1 MIIYLADRKMQILG
15 QASSQLPE
23 GLVLYDDKK
32 TEDVETGVTSFDF
45 TLLFDKENSLKVE
58 EMAAVG
64 NYILRQHHNVAEFYT
79 IIDSEIDDEKKT
91 IEVYAE
97 DAGLDLLNNVAQ
109 KFEATEAHIIAWY
122 INKWISGSG
131 FEIGINEIPDLTRTL
146 KWDSETTVTKRL
158 DSIAAEFDNA
168 ELSYS
173 FKVDK
178 LRITNKY
185 INIYKK
191 RGAST
196 SEELRIDKNLNNI
209 KVKSSIANLATALYV
224 TGGTPEGK
232 DEPITL
238 SGYKY
243 DDGDFYV
250 DGKYLKSR
258 KAVQKWSRFLSES
271 GTGEGHIEKTY
282 SYDTTSQSELCN
294 RAVSELKKICVPE
307 VNYEVDIA
315 ILPDNIRIGDTI
327 NIVNSA
333 ANLYLS
339 ARVLKLESSITDN
352 EYKATLGN
360 YLIKDDGIN
369 ADVRA
374 LATQFA
380 QLAKNRVFYTW
391 VVYADDENGNGIS
404 LDPTGKSYM
413 GISTNH
419 SKIDPDL
426 TDPTV
431 YKWSKIEGK
440 DGRSLLDIVEHYL
453 ISADSTGITI
463 QTAGWDTKI
472 PTMTPVYKY
481 LWNYETFVYSNGD
494 EEDTS
499 PKVIG
504 VYGDKGDKGE
514 SAPSIV
520 KMTREYILS
529 SSNTE
534 VISSDQWSPN
544 LPEWQAG
551 MYLWTRW
558 ATWWSEANP
567 TPITYSDPVLDKTW
581 NEIHETATDAKTNA
595 DAAKT
600 AADAATS
607 KVNEINNELAETNKE
622 IEAISGN
629 LETITSELHADYA
642 KKTELTDVESS
653 LNSKIEKN
661 AASIASTVDRVTKV
675 EVDAS
680 DALNDAANAQAAADA
695 AKQNAIDAQ
704 NKYTQLQAQADATD
718 EELEAAQKAVEKAQ
732 ADATAAGDA
741 AAAAK
746 SAADSLATR
755 VTEAETKIIQN
766 ADSITSIAT
775 KVDNMRIG
783 GRNYLCDSYDEQTT
797 SNSNKVASYELDSDY
812 WDSNQTYTLSFE
824 GYKSGGV
831 FAAYC
836 DDGVTL
842 LADNIPYNEKT
853 GRYECTFVFPDVVVM
868 EEGETP
874 ILTIYILPDSESCD
888 GSVKLAK
895 LEKGNLATDWS
906 PASNDANDYASELV
920 AEAKTL
926 FTQTAS
932 DIVSEALKSYTTTSD
947 FEEYKEEVS
956 STIRQTAEGI
966 DINFTTIKTRLDG
979 VENEVQTQNKFIRL
993 EGGNVIIGK
1002 TGDPVQA
1009 KFTNDALEFS
1019 YNGQTVAKFT
1029 NEVLEVEN
1037 ISVRHQIRFGTEWAI
1052 RPGQTVAGK
1061 GTNLDD
1067 VWIGG

>member
-1 MIIYLADRKMQILG
+1 MIVYLADRKMQILG
-15 QASSQLPE
+15 QASSHLPE

-32 TEDVETGVTSFDF
+32 TEDVETGVTSFEF
-45 TLLFDKENSLKVE
+45 TLLFGKENRLRVE

-64 NYILRQHHNVAEFYT
+64 NYILRQHNNVAEFYT
-79 IIDSEIDDEKKT
+79 IIDSEINDHKKT
-91 IEVYAE
+91 IDIYAE
-97 DAGLDLLNNVAQ
+97 DAGLDLLNNVAH
-109 KFEATEAHIIAWY
+109 KFESKEAHNIAWY
-122 INKWISGSG
+122 VNKWISGSG

-146 KWDSETTVTKRL
+146 KWDGETTVTKRL
-158 DSIAAEFDNA
+158 DSIATEFDNA

-282 SYDTTSQSELCN
+282 TFDTTSQSELCN
-294 RAVSELKKICVPE
+294 RAVSELKKVCVPE

-315 ILPDNIRIGDTI
+315 ILPDNIKIGDTI
-327 NIVNSA
+327 NIVNSD

-374 LATQFA
+374 LAAQFA

-413 GISTNH
+413 GISTNR

-426 TDPTV
+426 TDPTA
-431 YKWSKIEGK
+431 YKWSKIEGE
-440 DGRSLLDIVEHYL
+440 DGRSLVDIVEHYL
-453 ISADSTGITI
+453 ISSDSTGVTI
-463 QTAGWDTKI
+463 ETPGWSLSI
-472 PTMTPVYKY
+472 LTMTSTQRY

-494 EEDTS
+494 EEDST
-499 PKVIG
+499 PKIIG
-504 VYGDKGDKGE
+504 VYGDKGDKGDD
-514 SAPSIV
+514 SPTIT
-520 KMTREYILS
+520 KMTREYVLS

-534 VISSDQWSPN
+534 VVTTEPWSPN

-551 MYLWTRW
+551 KYLWSRW
-558 ATWWSEANP
+558 ATWWSTANP

-607 KVNEINNELAETNKE
+607 KVNEINGELEQTNKE
-622 IEAISGN
+622 LDAISSN
-629 LETITSELHADYA
+629 LATITSELHTDYA
-642 KKTELTDVESS
+642 KKTELTNVESS
-653 LNSKIEKN
+653 LNTKIEQN
-661 AASIASTVDRVTKV
+661 AASITSTANRVTTV
-675 EVDAS
+675 ETNAS
-680 DALNDAANAQAAADA
+680 DALNNAAIAQAAADA

-704 NKYTQLQAQADATD
+704 NKYTQLQSQADATD
-718 EELEAAQKAVEKAQ
+718 AELNAAKQAVEKAQ

-741 AAAAK
+741 AAAAQ
-746 SAADSLATR
+746 SAADGLASR
-755 VTEAETKIIQN
+755 VTETETKIVQN
-766 ADSITSIAT
+766 SESILSIAT
-775 KVDNMRIG
+775 KVNSMKIG
-783 GRNYLCDSYDEQTT
+783 GRNYLSDSHDEQDSTNT
-797 SNSNKVASYELDSDY
+797 KIASYELDDNWISG
-812 WDSNQTYTLSFE
+812 QTYTLSFN
-824 GYKSGGV
+824 GTKTGGN

-836 DDGVTL
+836 DDGTTIL
-842 LADNIPYNEKT
+842 SDNIAYNESSGK
-853 GRYECTFVFPDVVVM
+853 YECTFVCPDPPVL
-868 EEGETP
+868 EEDAKP
-874 ILTIYILPDSESCD
+874 IMTIYLLPKTGDYS
-888 GSVKLAK
+888 GSVKLVK
-895 LEKGNLATDWS
+895 LEKGNIVTDWS
-906 PASNDANDYASELV
+906 PASSDANDYTDLVTDTMRTEIRQTTDEIISTALGEYVKSSELGG
-920 AEAKTL
+920 
-926 FTQTAS
+926 
-932 DIVSEALKSYTTTSD
+932 
-947 FEEYKEEVS
+947 EVS
-956 STIRQTAEGI
+956 SIVSSQITQNNTSIELQ
-966 DINFTTIKTRLDG
+966 FTNVTTRLDG
-979 VENEVQTQNKFIRL
+979 LDKIVETQNEFIRM
-993 EGGNVIIGK
+993 EGANVVIGK
-1002 TGDPVQA
+1002 QGDPIQA
-1009 KFTNDALEFS
+1009 RFTNNALEFS
-1019 YNGQTVAKFT
+1019 YSNQTVAKFT
-1029 NEVLEVEN
+1029 NEVLEVKNITVEN
-1037 ISVRHQIRFGTEWAI
+1037 QVRFGDKWAI
-1052 RPGQTVAGK
+1052 RPGANIPNK
-1061 GTNLDD
+1061 GNNLDD

>member
-1 MIIYLADRKMQILG
+1 MIVYLADRKMQILG
-15 QASSQLPE
+15 QASSHLPE

-32 TEDVETGVTSFDF
+32 IEDVETGVTSFEF
-45 TLLFDKENSLKVE
+45 TLLFGKENRLRVE

-64 NYILRQHHNVAEFYT
+64 NYILRQHNNVAEFYT
-79 IIDSEIDDEKKT
+79 IIDSEINDEKKT
-91 IEVYAE
+91 IDIYAE

-109 KFEATEAHIIAWY
+109 KFESKEAHNIAWY
-122 INKWISGSG
+122 VNKWISGSG

-146 KWDSETTVTKRL
+146 KWDGETTVTKRL
-158 DSIAAEFDNA
+158 DSIATEFDNA

-282 SYDTTSQSELCN
+282 TFDTTSQSELCN
-294 RAVSELKKICVPE
+294 RAVSELKKVCVPE

-374 LATQFA
+374 LAAQFA

-413 GISTNH
+413 GISTNR

-426 TDPTV
+426 TDPTA
-431 YKWSKIEGK
+431 YKWSKIEGE
-440 DGRSLLDIVEHYL
+440 DGRSLVDIVEHYL
-453 ISADSTGITI
+453 ISSDSTGVTI
-463 QTAGWDTKI
+463 ETPGWSLNI
-472 PTMTPVYKY
+472 LTMNSTNRY

-494 EEDTS
+494 EEDST
-499 PKVIG
+499 PKIIG
-504 VYGDKGDKGE
+504 VYGDKGDKGDD
-514 SAPSIV
+514 SPTIT
-520 KMTREYILS
+520 KMTREYVLS

-534 VISSDQWSPN
+534 VVTTEPWSPN
-544 LPEWQAG
+544 LPEWKAG
-551 MYLWTRW
+551 KYLWSRW
-558 ATWWSEANP
+558 ATWWSTANP

-607 KVNEINNELAETNKE
+607 KVNEINGELEQTNKE
-622 IEAISGN
+622 LDTISSN
-629 LETITSELHADYA
+629 LATITSELHTDYA
-642 KKTELTDVESS
+642 KKTELTKVEST
-653 LNSKIEKN
+653 LNTKIEQN
-661 AASIASTVDRVTKV
+661 AASITSTANRVTTV
-675 EVDAS
+675 ETNAS
-680 DALNDAANAQAAADA
+680 DALNNAAIAQAAADA

-704 NKYTQLQAQADATD
+704 NKYTQLQSQADATD
-718 EELEAAQKAVEKAQ
+718 AELNAAKRAVEKAQ

-741 AAAAK
+741 AAAAQ
-746 SAADSLATR
+746 SAADGLASR
-755 VTEAETKIIQN
+755 VTETETKIVQN
-766 ADSITSIAT
+766 SESILSIAT
-775 KVDNMRIG
+775 KVNSMKIG
-783 GRNYLCDSYDEQTT
+783 GRNYLTDSYDEQDS
-797 SNSNKVASYELDSDY
+797 SNTKIASYELDDNWISG
-812 WDSNQTYTLSFE
+812 QTYTLSFN
-824 GYKSGGV
+824 GTKTGGN

-836 DDGVTL
+836 DDGTTVL
-842 LADNIPYNEKT
+842 SDNIAYNESSGK
-853 GRYECTFVFPDVVVM
+853 YECTFVCPDPPVL
-868 EEGETP
+868 EGDAKP
-874 ILTIYILPDSESCD
+874 IMTIYILPKTGDYS
-888 GSVKLAK
+888 GSVSLAK
-895 LEKGNLATDWS
+895 LERGNIVTDWS
-906 PASNDANDYASELV
+906 PASRDANDYADLVTNTMRTQIQQTTDEIISTALGEYVKSSELGG
-920 AEAKTL
+920 
-926 FTQTAS
+926 
-932 DIVSEALKSYTTTSD
+932 
-947 FEEYKEEVS
+947 EVS
-956 STIRQTAEGI
+956 SIVSSQITQNNTSIELQ
-966 DINFTTIKTRLDG
+966 FTNVTTRLDG
-979 VENEVQTQNKFIRL
+979 LDKIVETQNEFIRM
-993 EGGNVIIGK
+993 EGANVVIGK
-1002 TGDPVQA
+1002 QGDPIQA
-1009 KFTNDALEFS
+1009 RFTNNALEFS
-1019 YNGQTVAKFT
+1019 YSNQTVAKFT
-1029 NEVLEVEN
+1029 NEVLEVKNITVEN
-1037 ISVRHQIRFGTEWAI
+1037 QVRFGDKWAI
-1052 RPGQTVAGK
+1052 RPGANIPNK
-1061 GTNLDD
+1061 GNNLDD

>member
-1 MIIYLADRKMQILG
+1 MIVYLADRKMQILG
-15 QASSQLPE
+15 QASSHLPE

-32 TEDVETGVTSFDF
+32 TENVETGVTSFDF
-45 TLLFDKENSLKVE
+45 TLLFGKENRLRVE

-64 NYILRQHHNVAEFYT
+64 NYILRQHNNVAEFYT
-79 IIDSEIDDEKKT
+79 IIDSEIDDKKKT
-91 IEVYAE
+91 IDIYAE

-109 KFEATEAHIIAWY
+109 KFESTEAHNIAWY
-122 INKWISGSG
+122 VNKWISGSG

-146 KWDSETTVTKRL
+146 KWESETTVTKRL
-158 DSIAAEFDNA
+158 DSIATEFDNA

-282 SYDTTSQSELCN
+282 TFDTTSQSELCN
-294 RAVSELKKICVPE
+294 RAVSELKKVCVPE

-315 ILPDNIRIGDTI
+315 ILPDNIKIGDTI

-374 LATQFA
+374 LAAQFA

-413 GISTNH
+413 GISTNR

-426 TDPTV
+426 TDPTA
-431 YKWSKIEGK
+431 YKWSKIEGE
-440 DGRSLLDIVEHYL
+440 DGRSLVDIVEHYL
-453 ISADSTGITI
+453 ISSESTGITI
-463 QTAGWDTKI
+463 ETPGWSPSI
-472 PTMTPVYKY
+472 LTMTSTNRY
-481 LWNYETFVYSNGD
+481 LWNYETFVYLNGD
-494 EEDTS
+494 EEDST
-499 PKVIG
+499 PKIIG
-504 VYGDKGDKGE
+504 VYGDKGDKGDD
-514 SAPSIV
+514 SPTIT
-520 KMTREYILS
+520 KMTREYVLS

-534 VISSDQWSPN
+534 VVTTDPWSPN
-544 LPEWQAG
+544 LPEWQEG
-551 MYLWTRW
+551 KYLWSRW
-558 ATWWSEANP
+558 ATWWSTANP

-607 KVNEINNELAETNKE
+607 KVNEINGELEQTNQE
-622 IEAISGN
+622 LDAISSN
-629 LETITSELHADYA
+629 LATLTSELHTDYA
-642 KKTELTDVESS
+642 KKTELTNVEST
-653 LNSKIEKN
+653 LNTKIEQN
-661 AASIASTVDRVTKV
+661 AASITSTASRVTTV
-675 EVDAS
+675 ETNAS
-680 DALNDAANAQAAADA
+680 DALNNAAKAQAAADA

-704 NKYTQLQAQADATD
+704 NKYTQLQSQADATD
-718 EELEAAQKAVEKAQ
+718 AELNAAKQAVEKAQ

-741 AAAAK
+741 AAAAQ
-746 SAADSLATR
+746 SAADGLASR
-755 VTEAETKIIQN
+755 VTETETKIVQN
-766 ADSITSIAT
+766 SESILSIAT
-775 KVDNMRIG
+775 KVNSMKIG
-783 GRNYLCDSYDEQTT
+783 GRNYLNDSYDEQDS
-797 SNSNKVASYELDSDY
+797 SNTKIASYELDDNWVSG
-812 WDSNQTYTLSFE
+812 QTYTLSFN
-824 GYKSGGV
+824 GTKTGGN

-836 DDGVTL
+836 DDGTTVL
-842 LADNIPYNEKT
+842 SDNIAYNESSGK
-853 GRYECTFVFPDVVVM
+853 YECTFVCPDPPVL
-868 EEGETP
+868 EGDAKP
-874 ILTIYILPDSESCD
+874 IMTIYILPKTGDYS
-888 GSVKLAK
+888 GGVRLVK
-895 LEKGNLATDWS
+895 LEKGNIVTDWS
-906 PASNDANDYASELV
+906 PASSDANDYADLVTDTMRTEIRQTTDEIISTALGEYVKSSELGG
-920 AEAKTL
+920 
-926 FTQTAS
+926 
-932 DIVSEALKSYTTTSD
+932 
-947 FEEYKEEVS
+947 EVS
-956 STIRQTAEGI
+956 SIVSSQITQNNTSIELQ
-966 DINFTTIKTRLDG
+966 FTNVTTRLDG
-979 VENEVQTQNKFIRL
+979 LDKIVETQNEFIRM
-993 EGGNVIIGK
+993 EGANVVIGK
-1002 TGDPVQA
+1002 QGDPIQA
-1009 KFTNDALEFS
+1009 RFTNNALEFS
-1019 YNGQTVAKFT
+1019 YSNQTVAKFT
-1029 NEVLEVEN
+1029 NEVLEVKNITVEN
-1037 ISVRHQIRFGTEWAI
+1037 QVRFGDKWAI
-1052 RPGQTVAGK
+1052 RPGANIPNK
-1061 GTNLDD
+1061 GNNLDD